1 MTPSWS
7 ALAEPAPRLFEA
19 AWMLA
24 GPRAID
30 PARVGVVGTAH
41 AAADAVTPCAP
52 NATIER
58 WLVLS
63 WIGAHPD
70 ARDPLLAALWALE
83 EAARATG
90 LPTLVLRLAPLV
102 GPRSPLL
109 ALLRDNPKRDARLD
123 RRLVQPVLEAD
134 VVAGLAKWIDG
145 SAVWGD
151 WFEVCGPDA
160 LSVGELIQLTQAG
173 HFGALDAAPAWEPS
187 PAVLR
192 SQGLSEWEAW
202 ALATGVTPRSILT
215 PQHAGQA

>member
-1 MTPSWS
+1 MMPSWR
-7 ALAEPAPRLFEA
+7 ALAEPAPRLLEA
-19 AWMLA
+19 AWALA

-30 PARVGVVGTAH
+30 PARVGVIGPAQ
-41 AAADAVTPCAP
+41 AAADAVTPCTL
-52 NATIER
+52 NAMIDR

-70 ARDPLLAALWALE
+70 ARDPLLAVLWTLE
-83 EAARATG
+83 EQARATG

-109 ALLRDNPKRDARLD
+109 ALLRSGPKLDARLE
-123 RRLVQPVLEAD
+123 RALVQPVLESD
-134 VVAGLAKWIDG
+134 VVAGLSNWLDG
-145 SAVWGD
+145 SAMWGD

-192 SQGLSEWEAW
+192 AQGLSEWDAW
-202 ALATGVTPRSILT
+202 ALASGVTPRSIFAT
-215 PQHAGQA
+215 QHAGQA